1 VGTVIQLHAV
11 KMVVAYE
18 TESISISPPMY
29 RDKSPVESALY
40 GQGGTELTD
49 VSGLFNDGSLD
60 FALVPPILLISA
72 GSTSEEKHT
81 VLMASS

>member
-1 VGTVIQLHAV
+1 
-11 KMVVAYE
+11 M
-18 TESISISPPMY
+18 SPPMY

-60 FALVPPILLISA
+60 FALVPPILLIS
-72 GSTSEEKHT
+72 TSWTNEERHT